1 MNEIQKAANFILK
14 IKSGCSLMF
23 GGRANDLSQAH
34 ECREVAMAVDN
45 GEFMEHVK
53 ALRAAANCSP
63 KIKMTKTL
71 PVEAGRYYFAESED
85 HYMEIVEV
93 YAVGGGSDSLVFRE
107 GERYGS
113 VGFTV
118 GYWAKV
124 DESMFEF
131 KVE

>member
-1 MNEIQKAANFILK
+1 MNSGKSYKISCDTVEIKLAMVRGLEVNYIGSDSGYAAIEIPDEK
-14 IKSGCSLMF
+14 
-23 GGRANDLSQAH
+23 
-34 ECREVAMAVDN
+34 
-45 GEFMEHVK
+45 
-53 ALRAAANCSP
+53 P

-124 DESMFEF
+124 EQSMFEF
-131 KVE
+131 ED